1 MKSSTLCKWDF
12 ITLGVDISLG
22 FTKTEAAGER
32 QAQICSH
39 SKIVPYESSLNTI
52 KHKELTIYSSF
63 QSVASEF

>member
-1 MKSSTLCKWDF
+1 MQMGLYNEIVTP
-12 ITLGVDISLG
+12 GVDISLG

-39 SKIVPYESSLNTI
+39 SKIVLDKSSLNTI